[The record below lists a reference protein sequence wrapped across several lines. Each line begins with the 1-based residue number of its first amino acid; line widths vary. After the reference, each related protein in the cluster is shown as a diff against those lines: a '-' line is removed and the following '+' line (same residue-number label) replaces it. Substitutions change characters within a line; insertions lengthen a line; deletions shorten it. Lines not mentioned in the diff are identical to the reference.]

1 MSRFRKTPI
10 VLGVLAAAV
19 VALNSVAF
27 AQSTPTVP
35 VKIGILGPFT
45 GPVASIGT
53 EQLNW
58 AKLAVEDF
66 NKSTGWNV
74 ELVQGDTQLTPS
86 IAVTAAQSLISDND
100 IYGVV
105 GPAGSQEVEAVG
117 QMFKD
122 ARLVHVGSSATKP
135 SLTTSGFDTFFRVV
149 PTDDAQGPTDG
160 NFLAKQ
166 LGVTSLYVIDDQ
178 SSYSVGLADAASDAF
193 TKAGGTIAGRESVTQ
208 QDTDFS
214 SLVTKIGASGAGAIF
229 FPGQVASQGALIA
242 KQIQEQGVKVILFGA
257 DGFQSTDDFIKGAA
271 GATEGAYVSSFAPDI
286 HSLAGSA
293 DVVKRFADEYGSFGT
308 FGPPTYVATMVVLQA
323 IQRASDAGTLTRE
336 AVRAEVAKTDME
348 MTILGNP
355 IAFDE
360 NGDVKNASSYIFQV
374 KGSDFVFVPSSSEA
388 TPEAPMATMEP
399 TTSG

>member
-1 MSRFRKTPI
+1 MSRFRKTSV
-10 VLGVLAAAV
+10 VLGILASAV

-27 AQSTPTVP
+27 AQSAAPTVP
-35 VKIGILGPFT
+35 VKVGILGPFT

-66 NKSTGWNV
+66 NKATGWNV

-86 IAVTAAQSLISDND
+86 IAVTAAQALISDND

-122 ARLVHVGSSATKP
+122 AGLVHVGSSATKP

-160 NFLAKQ
+160 NFLANQ

-178 SSYSVGLADAASDAF
+178 SSYSVGLADSASAAFEA
-193 TKAGGTIAGRESVTQ
+193 AGGTIAGRESVTQ
-208 QDTDFS
+208 QDSDFS
-214 SLVTKIGASGAGAIF
+214 SLVTSIKATGAGAIF
-229 FPGQVASQGALIA
+229 FPGQVASQGAVLA
-242 KQIQEQGVKVILFGA
+242 KNMQEQNYDAILFGA

-286 HSLAGSA
+286 HSLEGSA
-293 DVVKRFADEYGSFGT
+293 DVVKRFGDEYGSFGT
-308 FGPPTYVATMVVLQA
+308 FGPPTYVAMTVVLEA
-323 IQRASDAGTLTRE
+323 IQRASDGGTLTRE
-336 AVRAEVAKTDME
+336 AVRDEVAKTDMST
-348 MTILGNP
+348 TIMGTPL
-355 IAFDE
+355 AFDE
-360 NGDVKNASSYIFQV
+360 NGDVKDASSYIFQV
-374 KGSDFVFVPSSSEA
+374 QGDNFVFVPA
-388 TPEAPMATMEP
+388 TSDAMEEMTPMATAE
-399 TTSG
+399 S